1 MLLIKK
7 LQVLKCLYRSFCKK
21 NNRFFYKSFAKF
33 IRSVKTLVIQ
43 VGLNNFKLF
52 GFFQLILKKK
62 DHFFISLNNP
72 FCSSI
77 IRFFRTTPLIT
88 KKFSLKND
96 AHLYTTNYSNIWTF
110 PFADIFDLCRWW
122 AQFECIPWP
131 DPICIFVSASITG
144 TDERYILYLMSFRQ
158 NGKTLPQ
165 KWTASC
171 SKICAPPQIPQILK

>member
-1 MLLIKK
+1 M
-7 LQVLKCLYRSFCKK
+7 YRSFCKKK

-43 VGLNNFKLF
+43 VRLNNFKLF